1 MKKLYQMVMWPLLLA
16 KMCKIL
22 NQILK
27 HRQTRLRV
35 KKPKR
40 KLNKSLKRSILVEG
54 ITKTTEP
61 ITTVPGTT
69 KTRGSITAI
78 GNILLG
84 TINKNRKL
92 TGPIDTRTNSSINR
106 SRSTLAT
113 MTKPKG
119 PTPAETAIHP

>member
-16 KMCKIL
+16 KMSKIL

-61 ITTVPGTT
+61 ITTVPGTI
-69 KTRGSITAI
+69 KTRGSITEI
-78 GNILLG
+78 GKILG

-92 TGPIDTRTNSSINR
+92 TGPLDTRTNSSINR
-106 SRSTLAT
+106 RRSTLAI

>member
-16 KMCKIL
+16 KMSKIL

-119 PTPAETAIHP
+119 PTLAETAIHP

>member
-1 MKKLYQMVMWPLLLA
+1 MVMWPLLLA

-27 HRQTRLRV
+27 HRQAILRV

-40 KLNKSLKRSILVEG
+40 KLNKSLKKSILVED

-61 ITTVPGTT
+61 ITTVPGTI
-69 KTRGSITAI
+69 KTRGSITEI
-78 GNILLG
+78 GKILLG
-84 TINKNRKL
+84 TINKNRKI
-92 TGPIDTRTNSSINR
+92 TGPLDTRINSSINR
-106 SRSTLAT
+106 RLSTLAT

-119 PTPAETAIHP
+119 PTLAETAIHP

>member
-1 MKKLYQMVMWPLLLA
+1 MVMWPLLLA

-27 HRQTRLRV
+27 HRQTILRV
-35 KKPKR
+35 KEPKR

-69 KTRGSITAI
+69 KTRESITAI

-92 TGPIDTRTNSSINR
+92 TGPLDTRTKRSINR